1 MKKIKL
7 IIFHPYSDL
16 GGADNSLK
24 RLIEKLDTKLIS
36 ISFISLNNSILK
48 KEFKKKIQFIKINTS
63 RTLYSLIKLRKIV
76 KKIKYKNKYSKIIF
90 FSNQNFANI
99 ISYFAL
105 FNLKKIKKIFVDR
118 NHLDELNFYN
128 SFYEKIKK
136 IIIKFFIKILYNKAD
151 LVIGISHK
159 LSNDLSKFINGKV
172 KTIYS
177 PAFDKSILNK
187 ASKKINLDKRFKY
200 IINVS
205 RFTKRKDHYTT
216 LMAFKI
222 ASLKIKKLKLIL
234 IGYGPEYKNILTLIK
249 KLNLL
254 NKTIIINK
262 ILNPYPYIKKS
273 NLLILTSKYEG
284 MGNILVEAITLNKPV
299 ISTNCNAGPSEIL
312 LNGKGGE
319 LVRIGDF
326 NHLAKKIIKHFQ
338 NEKILKNKIK
348 FAKSKLDR
356 FNINKHAKI
365 YTKIFQKI

>member
-1 MKKIKL
+1 
-7 IIFHPYSDL
+7 
-16 GGADNSLK
+16 
-24 RLIEKLDTKLIS
+24 
-36 ISFISLNNSILK
+36 
-48 KEFKKKIQFIKINTS
+48 
-63 RTLYSLIKLRKIV
+63 
-76 KKIKYKNKYSKIIF
+76 
-90 FSNQNFANI
+90 
-99 ISYFAL
+99 
-105 FNLKKIKKIFVDR
+105 
-118 NHLDELNFYN
+118 
-128 SFYEKIKK
+128 
-136 IIIKFFIKILYNKAD
+136 
-151 LVIGISHK
+151 
-159 LSNDLSKFINGKV
+159 
-172 KTIYS
+172 
-177 PAFDKSILNK
+177 
-187 ASKKINLDKRFKY
+187 
-200 IINVS
+200 
-205 RFTKRKDHYTT
+205 
-216 LMAFKI
+216 MAFKI

-319 LVRIGDF
+319 LVQIGDF